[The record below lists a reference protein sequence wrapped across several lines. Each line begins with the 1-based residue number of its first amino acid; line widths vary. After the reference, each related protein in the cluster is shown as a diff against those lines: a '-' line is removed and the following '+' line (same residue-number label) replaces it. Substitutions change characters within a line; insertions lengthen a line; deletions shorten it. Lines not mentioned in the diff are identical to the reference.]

1 MLLERFLGISV
12 GWQRVFA
19 QSRSHNRAVW
29 QAIGSLCCIGR
40 HTLTEV
46 ICALGGAQADWSADY
61 RLHSRSKWQVK
72 ELYTPILERAHR
84 LCGRGYVAVAFDD
97 TRLPKSGRRVPGVTY
112 WADPLGPKFRVQLM
126 WGLRFLQAS
135 LLVPEYRRGGCAA
148 RGLPVAF
155 TEVPSVKRPGR
166 WASVADRI
174 AYKKA
179 ASQHNLSTAYQRE
192 LATIREQLDRT
203 GAYSKVLIAV
213 VDGSFCNR
221 ACMRT
226 EVERTTL
233 VARARKDA
241 RLCFPADDALQPRR
255 IYGAEKFTPEQ
266 VRQDDRRPWKQARVF
281 HGKRYRSIRYKEVG
295 PVLWQR
301 ATGPKPLR
309 LIVIAPTRYRP
320 RTKAARAK
328 SKYYYHESGYL
339 LCTDQSIPASV
350 LIQKYFDRWQ
360 IEVNH
365 KEEKDTLGIGQAQL
379 RSPLSVPRQPALCV
393 AAYSTLMLASMLNDG
408 PKRTDAYP
416 NLPKWYKGAL
426 RPTAKDLVG
435 RLRDELIQMSAQT
448 TGPFHLAQLTTSITN
463 DRRADRNVQT

>member
-1 MLLERFLGISV
+1 M
-12 GWQRVFA
+12 
-19 QSRSHNRAVW
+19 
-29 QAIGSLCCIGR
+29 
-40 HTLTEV
+40 
-46 ICALGGAQADWSADY
+46 
-61 RLHSRSKWQVK
+61 
-72 ELYTPILERAHR
+72 
-84 LCGRGYVAVAFDD
+84 
-97 TRLPKSGRRVPGVTY
+97 PGVTY

-155 TEVPSVKRPGR
+155 TEVPFVKRPGR

-328 SKYYYHESGYL
+328 SKYYYHEFRIL
-339 LCTDQSIPASV
+339 
-350 LIQKYFDRWQ
+350 
-360 IEVNH
+360 
-365 KEEKDTLGIGQAQL
+365 
-379 RSPLSVPRQPALCV
+379 ALHRPV
-393 AAYSTLMLASMLNDG
+393 DPG
-408 PKRTDAYP
+408 ERAYP
-416 NLPKWYKGAL
+416 EVL
-426 RPTAKDLVG
+426 RPVADRSQPQG
-435 RLRDELIQMSAQT
+435 GEGHAGDR
-448 TGPFHLAQLTTSITN
+448 TGPVALTIVGSPATGPLCSRLQHLDVGEHAQ
-463 DRRADRNVQT
+463 RRPQADRCLP